1 MTGMTAR
8 SQDCIN
14 NNDNGGKIIMTL
26 AEYILNS
33 NEDEITVTDEC
44 FDMETY
50 FYPFDME
57 EKWDRAMRKFAE
69 MLTVKEI
76 NHGIAI
82 VNLSEVIEN
91 NLQNLKKADLFTK
104 CSLNAVMGSIES
116 IIAGNVSEQWFER
129 FVNALEG

>member
-1 MTGMTAR
+1 
-8 SQDCIN
+8 
-14 NNDNGGKIIMTL
+14 MTL

-57 EKWDRAMRKFAE
+57 EKWDRAMQKLAE
-69 MLTVKEI
+69 MLTVKEV
-76 NHGIAI
+76 NHGTAI

-91 NLQNLKKADLFTK
+91 NLQKLKKADLFTK
-104 CSLNAVMGSIES
+104 CSLSAIMRSIEG
-116 IIAGNVSEQWFER
+116 IIAGNVSEEWFEI
-129 FVNALEG
+129 FVNTLEE

>member
-1 MTGMTAR
+1 
-8 SQDCIN
+8 
-14 NNDNGGKIIMTL
+14 MTL

-82 VNLSEVIEN
+82 VHLSEVIEN
-91 NLQNLKKADLFTK
+91 NLQNLKWSLILF
-104 CSLNAVMGSIES
+104 
-116 IIAGNVSEQWFER
+116 
-129 FVNALEG
+129 

>member
-1 MTGMTAR
+1 
-8 SQDCIN
+8 
-14 NNDNGGKIIMTL
+14 MTL

-69 MLTVKEI
+69 ILTVKEI
-76 NHGIAI
+76 NHGTAI

-104 CSLNAVMGSIES
+104 CSLSAIMRSMES
-116 IIAGNVSEQWFER
+116 IIAGNVSEQWFEI
-129 FVNALEG
+129 FVNTLEE

>member
-1 MTGMTAR
+1 
-8 SQDCIN
+8 
-14 NNDNGGKIIMTL
+14 MTL
-26 AEYILNS
+26 LEYIINS
-33 NEDEITVTDEC
+33 DEEEITVTDEC
-44 FDMETY
+44 FDIETY
-50 FYPFDME
+50 FYLFDYE
-57 EKWDRAMRKFAE
+57 DRWSKAMNDLAE

-76 NHGIAI
+76 NHGTAI

-91 NLQNLKKADLFTK
+91 NLQNLNKADLFTK

>member
-1 MTGMTAR
+1 
-8 SQDCIN
+8 
-14 NNDNGGKIIMTL
+14 MTL

-57 EKWDRAMRKFAE
+57 EKWDRSMRKFAE

-76 NHGIAI
+76 NHGTAI

-91 NLQNLKKADLFTK
+91 NLQKLKKADLFTK
-104 CSLNAVMGSIES
+104 CSLSAIMRSIEG
-116 IIAGNVSEQWFER
+116 IIAGNVSEEWFEI
-129 FVNALEG
+129 FVNTLEE

>member
-1 MTGMTAR
+1 
-8 SQDCIN
+8 
-14 NNDNGGKIIMTL
+14 MTL

-76 NHGIAI
+76 KHGTAI

-91 NLQNLKKADLFTK
+91 NLQNLKKTDLFTK

-129 FVNALEG
+129 FVNTLEG

>member
-1 MTGMTAR
+1 
-8 SQDCIN
+8 
-14 NNDNGGKIIMTL
+14 MTL
-26 AEYILNS
+26 LEYIINS
-33 NEDEITVTDEC
+33 DEEEITVTDEC
-44 FDMETY
+44 FDIETY
-50 FYPFDME
+50 FYLFDYD
-57 EKWDRAMRKFAE
+57 DRWSKAMNDLAE

-76 NHGIAI
+76 NHGTAI

-91 NLQNLKKADLFTK
+91 NLQNLNKADLFTK

>member
-1 MTGMTAR
+1 
-8 SQDCIN
+8 
-14 NNDNGGKIIMTL
+14 MTL

-57 EKWDRAMRKFAE
+57 EKWDRSMRKFAE

-76 NHGIAI
+76 KHGTVI

-91 NLQNLKKADLFTK
+91 NLQKLKKADLFIK
-104 CSLNAVMGSIES
+104 CSLNAVMRSMEG
-116 IIAGNVSEQWFER
+116 IIAGNVSEEWFER
-129 FVNALEG
+129 FVNVLEE